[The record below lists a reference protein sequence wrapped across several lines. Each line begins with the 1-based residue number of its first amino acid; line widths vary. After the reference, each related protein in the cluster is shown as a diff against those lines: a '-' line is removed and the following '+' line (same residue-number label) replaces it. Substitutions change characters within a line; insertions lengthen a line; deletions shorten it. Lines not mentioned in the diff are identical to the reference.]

1 MKTDIK
7 APLNTVEAFINH
19 TLVYSSVPTLFPDS
33 WCLTVSTSFLRV
45 TLGVYRSARTGITGI
60 LFGFKHLN
68 SRGDSNLRAGRMTL
82 SVVLALSLEIFY
94 WLVLVSRDTEVTN
107 WSAAAPSQIL
117 KKQNEPCFS
126 LRLSCGAEVEGF
138 LGRL

>member
-1 MKTDIK
+1 MF
-7 APLNTVEAFINH
+7 N
-19 TLVYSSVPTLFPDS
+19 
-33 WCLTVSTSFLRV
+33 CLDFFFLRA

-68 SRGDSNLRAGRMTL
+68 RRGDKNLRAGRITL

-94 WLVLVSRDTEVTN
+94 WLVLVSRDTEVAN
-107 WSAAAPSQIL
+107 RSAAAPSQIL
-117 KKQNEPCFS
+117 KKQNEACFS

>member
-1 MKTDIK
+1 M
-7 APLNTVEAFINH
+7 
-19 TLVYSSVPTLFPDS
+19 
-33 WCLTVSTSFLRV
+33 
-45 TLGVYRSARTGITGI
+45 YRSARTGITGI

-68 SRGDSNLRAGRMTL
+68 RRGDKKKKLTDGRMTL

-94 WLVLVSRDTEVTN
+94 WLVLVSRDTGVTN

-117 KKQNEPCFS
+117 KKQNEVCFS
-126 LRLSCGAEVEGF
+126 LRLSCGAEVEGS